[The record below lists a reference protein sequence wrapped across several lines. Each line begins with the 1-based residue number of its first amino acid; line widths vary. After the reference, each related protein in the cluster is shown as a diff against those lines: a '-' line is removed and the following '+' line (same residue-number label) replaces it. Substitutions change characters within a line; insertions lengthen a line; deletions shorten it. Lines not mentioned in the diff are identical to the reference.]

1 MPNVFMLIQVIN
13 TKILSKGVQAV
24 NGFLCAHANR
34 IHEVFLA
41 SANV

>member
-1 MPNVFMLIQVIN
+1 MPNVFLLIQVIN
-13 TKILSKGVQAV
+13 TKILFKGVQVV

-41 SANV
+41 NANV